1 MRSDVPFLTVTS
13 PSGIP
18 CRVALKAPAHHDI
31 ATSHDDEHV
40 EETDE
45 LAPDEPRT
53 PGWLTAL
60 GGALF
65 LAAIVWL
72 VAS

>member
-1 MRSDVPFLTVTS
+1 MTVPS

-18 CRVALKAPAHHDI
+18 CRVALKAPAQDDI
-31 ATSHDDEHV
+31 AFSQDDEHV
-40 EETDE
+40 EASDE
-45 LAPDEPRT
+45 LAPDEPHT

-65 LAAIVWL
+65 LVALIWL